1 MQKFKN
7 LPQDRDS
14 FIGLGCTFIGDI
26 SVDGDIRVDGTL
38 NGKIIKAH
46 RLIIGKDGFVNGDI
60 HCQEAEVMGR
70 IQGRISV
77 SNLLHLHNQADIR
90 GDIDAGSLRLEM
102 DSVYN
107 GFLRTGKAVAS
118 KKGILHE
125 KSQEKGFAMRRMI

>member
-46 RLIIGKDGFVNGDI
+46 RLIIGKDGHINGDVQ
-60 HCQEAEVMGR
+60 CQEAEVMGR
-70 IQGRISV
+70 INGRIFV
-77 SNLLHLHNQADIR
+77 AGLLHLHDHADIK

-102 DSVYN
+102 DSLYN
-107 GFLRTGKAVAS
+107 GFLRTGKAVSS
-118 KKGILHE
+118 KRVTQDR
-125 KSQEKGFAMRRMI
+125 SQEKSFEMRRIL